1 MKPKR
6 PRAAVAITAVT
17 ACVFA
22 LASCMPAATSQTPL
36 VDGAEQPLSVEAPS
50 RMSYIVNF
58 RPSHALGQAQIL
70 QNAGRYDEAEQLVVI
85 TLRDNI
91 ALRGLCFE
99 RFTVGGA
106 EIVLNVCAPDP
117 FEDPLV
123 TQDRWLAHL
132 GATMGV
138 AYVERN
144 LVAHHEDASEAA
156 PP

>member
-1 MKPKR
+1 MAMSI
-6 PRAAVAITAVT
+6 AAVA
-17 ACVFA
+17 ACVFG
-22 LASCMPAATSQTPL
+22 LVSCAPAAISQTPI
-36 VDGAEQPLSVEAPS
+36 VDSADQALSVEAPS

-70 QNAGRYDEAEQLVVI
+70 QNAGRYDEAEQLVVV

-123 TQDRWLAHL
+123 TQDRWLEQL

-144 LVAHHEDASEAA
+144 LVAQHEDASEAG
-156 PP
+156 PS